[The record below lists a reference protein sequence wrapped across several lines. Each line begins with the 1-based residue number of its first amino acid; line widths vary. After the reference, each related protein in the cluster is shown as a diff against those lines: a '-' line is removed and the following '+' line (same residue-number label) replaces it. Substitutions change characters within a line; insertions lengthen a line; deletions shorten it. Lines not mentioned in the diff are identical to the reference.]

1 LPIPGE
7 AGADIRGE
15 GKSKLAEKIGGKSP
29 LCGGA
34 YYVGQAKVVLPS
46 SSSSSSSSSSCNYY

>member
-7 AGADIRGE
+7 AGADIQGE
-15 GKSKLAEKIGGKSP
+15 GKSKRAEKIGGKSS

-46 SSSSSSSSSSCNYY
+46 SSSYFSLSFFFFL